1 MTCTMHII
9 NIKLYAAVETS
20 LGRARVLLN
29 TASLNLIPLRLEEL
43 KTFLKVI
50 QIESLIKRVVTESN
64 YDIA

>member
-9 NIKLYAAVETS
+9 NIKLYAAVEIS